1 MAQNEVI
8 KICDNNVKGLRIENE
23 THKNNIEAIANKTL
37 KVLVDANPNL
47 LVFPRVLE
55 QNQDDIEKLSI
66 CSFSSNDSRLKTSN
80 FMGFISRNETQLS
93 ITSRFYPNGND
104 FFLHYMLQKVFKI
117 NVLDFEINT
126 SKDNIWDIFLIYLF
140 PTYLKKALNQGLY
153 KEYQRHQYN
162 NANVKG
168 AVNVARHLRQNMPFM
183 GNVAYDTR
191 EYTYDNRMTQL
202 IRHTVEYIK
211 TRQTVQGILN
221 SNHETRE
228 AVNQINYATLTYSK
242 AQRQRVITQNIKNV
256 NHPFFTEYEFL
267 RKICLQ
273 ILRKEGLS
281 FGENKKDKVYGLVF
295 DGAWLWEEYLNT
307 FLSAE
312 GYKHPENKTRKNP
325 EYLFGPKKWK
335 IFPDFHKEN
344 VVLDAKYKR
353 MKDDKEDKK
362 YIDLNDMYQLITYMH
377 VLKAQ
382 KGAFI
387 FPNEDK
393 SIDEFV
399 GELKGHGGKVNIYG
413 VKIPQD
419 ESDYQE
425 FIRKMKKSESELTDE
440 LRKIT

>member
-1 MAQNEVI
+1 MTQNNSI
-8 KICDNNVKGLRIENE
+8 QIRDNNFDGQFIKNE
-23 THKNNIEAIANKTL
+23 THKNDIEAIANKTL
-37 KVLVDANPNL
+37 KILVDANPNL

-66 CSFSSNDSRLKTSN
+66 CSFASNDSLLKTSN

-168 AVNVARHLRQNMPFM
+168 AINVARHLRQNMPFM

-191 EYTYDNRMTQL
+191 EHTYDNRMTQL

-211 TRQTVQGILN
+211 TRQTVQCILN

-228 AVNQINYATLTYSK
+228 AVNQINYATPTYSK
-242 AQRQRVITQNIKNV
+242 AQRQRVITQNIKNI

-307 FLSAE
+307 FLSDFVHA
-312 GYKHPENKTRKNP
+312 ENKTGRNAIN
-325 EYLFGPKKWK
+325 LFQNDKSYER
-335 IFPDFHKEN
+335 FPDFYRDN
-344 VVLDAKYKR
+344 DIVLDAKYKR
-353 MKDDKEDKK
+353 MNKPIER
-362 YIDLNDMYQLITYMH
+362 NDMHQIITYMH
-377 VLKAQ
+377 ILKAP

-387 FPNEDK
+387 FPKEDKTINEDL
-393 SIDEFV
+393 
-399 GELKGHGGKVNIYG
+399 GELKGHGGNVKLYG
-413 VKIPQD
+413 VKIPQ
-419 ESDYQE
+419 EECDYQG
-425 FIRKMKKSESELTDE
+425 FMRKMKESESELTDE